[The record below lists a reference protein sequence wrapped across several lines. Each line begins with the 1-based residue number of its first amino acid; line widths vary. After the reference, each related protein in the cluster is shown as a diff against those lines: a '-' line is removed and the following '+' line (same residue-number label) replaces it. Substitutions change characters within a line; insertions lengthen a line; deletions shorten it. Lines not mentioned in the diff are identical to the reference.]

1 MIYKKN
7 MVKQKYLTKK
17 QVAELMHCSIKTVD
31 RYRRSGILP
40 YIKMGNTSN
49 SKVLFDEGDVAEF
62 MARRKYNSGLRT
74 HGEGW
79 DYNSGFKPGGTLVT
93 GSKEDRGV
101 SDDTNETPYTDMDDF
116 SDVPPEW

>member
-1 MIYKKN
+1 MANKYDI
-7 MVKQKYLTKK
+7 MTSKYLTKK

-31 RYRRSGILP
+31 RYRRAGILP

-49 SKVLFDEGDVAEF
+49 AKVLFEEQDVADF

-79 DYNSGFKPGGTLVT
+79 DYNSGFKPGGELVS
-93 GSKEDRGV
+93 GSRGTSGSRDYIGMED
-101 SDDTNETPYTDMDDF
+101 YT
-116 SDVPPEW
+116 DVPPDW

>member
-1 MIYKKN
+1 MTP
-7 MVKQKYLTKK
+7 KYLTKK

-49 SKVLFDEGDVAEF
+49 SKVLFEEGDVAEF
-62 MARRKYNSGLRT
+62 MARRKYNSGLRS

-79 DYNSGFKPGGTLVT
+79 DYNSGFKPGGSLVT
-93 GSKEDRGV
+93 GSKKDRGV
-101 SDDTNETPYTDMDDF
+101 SDDSDDKMTYNPQDDF

>member
-1 MIYKKN
+1 MTT
-7 MVKQKYLTKK
+7 KYLTKK

-31 RYRRSGILP
+31 RYRRAGILP

-49 SKVLFDEGDVAEF
+49 AKVLFEEQDIADF

-79 DYNSGFKPGGTLVT
+79 NYNSGFKPGGELVS
-93 GSKEDRGV
+93 GSKIQG
-101 SDDTNETPYTDMDDF
+101 SDDTDNKEYGYTGMEDF
-116 SDVPPEW
+116 TDVPPDW